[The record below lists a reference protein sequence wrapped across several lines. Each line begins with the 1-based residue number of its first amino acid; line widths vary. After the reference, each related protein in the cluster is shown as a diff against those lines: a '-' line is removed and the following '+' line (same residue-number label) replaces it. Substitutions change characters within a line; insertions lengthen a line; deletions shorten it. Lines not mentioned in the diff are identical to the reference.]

1 MPTKKTTTIDWKPF
15 SQKHKDYIKSALN
28 NKMNV
33 AEGAIRSGKTI
44 DHCIIAA
51 MYLEECPDKIHLAS
65 GSTLGNAKL
74 NIGVCNGFGLEN
86 LFRGRCK
93 WGKYKDN
100 EALFIKTQTGDKV
113 VIFVGGSK
121 ADAYKRIL
129 GNSYGLW
136 IATEINEHYD
146 CDDSRSSFIKV
157 AFGRQVAA
165 TWPLVL
171 WDLNP
176 CNPSNRIYKEYIDL
190 YKEQYVGGYQ
200 YRHFTIHDNLSISE
214 ERKREI
220 ESQYVKGSIWYR
232 RDILGERCIAEGLV
246 YPMWEEALAD
256 PPADEIPSDYCVS
269 MDYGTMNAF
278 AALLWAKYGNV
289 WYAVRE
295 YYYSGRTEQRQKTD
309 EDYGKDIDTWLAD
322 IVPQGGGKL
331 STIIDPSAAS
341 FIALLRKRGDRYK
354 VLPADNAVADG
365 IRETANAMENGFIKI
380 SPRLKA
386 WKSEAEAYIW
396 DDKCVDDRPVKEND
410 HCLTGDTLVM
420 AEAGAKPISELVGTE
435 GKVWSYNTD
444 SHIPELKPYFDCRLT
459 QHNAEIYEIE
469 TKDGRIIRCTGEHPI
484 LTKRGYI
491 MAKDLELSDEIVDII
506 ISYITIKA
514 IKKIGTADVYNMEV
528 KDNHNFAING
538 GLIVHNCMDAMRYF
552 VKTKRVIPKVLKK
565 DKTINSS
572 IYMKWEGK

>member
-1 MPTKKTTTIDWKPF
+1 MQTIKTQTIDWKPF
-15 SQKHKDYIKSALN
+15 SKKHKDYIKNALS

-51 MYLEECPDKIHLAS
+51 MYLEQCPDRIHLAS

-246 YPMWEEALAD
+246 YPMWESAIAE
-256 PPADEIPSDYCVS
+256 PPVGEMPSDYCVS

-278 AALLWAKYGNV
+278 AALLWAKYGKV
-289 WYAVRE
+289 WYAIRE

-322 IVPQGGGKL
+322 IVPPGGDKL

-341 FIALLRKRGDRYK
+341 FIALLRKRNDRYK

-410 HCLTGDTLVM
+410 H
-420 AEAGAKPISELVGTE
+420 I
-435 GKVWSYNTD
+435 
-444 SHIPELKPYFDCRLT
+444 
-459 QHNAEIYEIE
+459 
-469 TKDGRIIRCTGEHPI
+469 
-484 LTKRGYI
+484 
-491 MAKDLELSDEIVDII
+491 
-506 ISYITIKA
+506 
-514 IKKIGTADVYNMEV
+514 
-528 KDNHNFAING
+528 
-538 GLIVHNCMDAMRYF
+538 MDAMRYF
-552 VKTKRVIPKVLKK
+552 VKTKRVIPKILKK
-565 DKTINSS
+565 DNTINSS